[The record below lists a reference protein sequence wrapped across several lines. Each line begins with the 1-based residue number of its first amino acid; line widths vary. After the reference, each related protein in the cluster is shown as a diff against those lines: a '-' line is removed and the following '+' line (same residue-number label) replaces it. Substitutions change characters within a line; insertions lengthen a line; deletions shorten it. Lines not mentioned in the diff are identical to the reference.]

1 MPPTREDLRRAF
13 ERHLECW
20 NKPDREGWIALF
32 DPQVQFDDPVGV
44 PTKHG
49 LEAAARQWDSSFV
62 DGQRW
67 QLHHRLIYYRG
78 GIACVVKLGAD
89 RRQIPN
95 SRRSR
100 SGRSGTTD
108 SSACAATA
116 IRRPRWTRISR
127 CRPETY
133 APNHKPSHREVGWNR
148 SYEAPNNVEAAVR
161 LLAREPGA
169 KVLSVL
175 A

>member
-1 MPPTREDLRRAF
+1 MAPSTPPSREDLQRAF

-49 LEAAARQWDSSFV
+49 LEAAARQWDASFV

-78 GIACVVKLGAD
+78 REIACVV
-89 RRQIPN
+89 QN
-95 SRRSR
+95 
-100 SGRSGTTD
+100 SGRIGDKRFEFET
-108 SSACAATA
+108 
-116 IRRPRWTRISR
+116 IEVWTLGDDGKFVRVR
-127 CRPETY
+127 GYYDPPAEVDPY
-133 APNHKPSHREVGWNR
+133 FQMPS
-148 SYEAPNNVEAAVR
+148 
-161 LLAREPGA
+161 
-169 KVLSVL
+169 
-175 A
+175 